1 MLFRAIPNSQT
12 AQETSAGRTPG
23 VLHAALWPVLR
34 HKPEPEQNLDL
45 NLTVHKMGP
54 MEGVASGTEA
64 EVMGLLCSSETLALC
79 GAGGDHARLS
89 PSLIWTRLSQVGP
102 GGHTTITSLQVCSLC
117 KAQQEGCSQTHLW
130 PLRDCSCGVG

>member
-1 MLFRAIPNSQT
+1 M
-12 AQETSAGRTPG
+12 
-23 VLHAALWPVLR
+23 
-34 HKPEPEQNLDL
+34 DL

-102 GGHTTITSLQVCSLC
+102 GGHTTITTRPAPSPFPGFSGLGREAARAGRGLARGWASRARL
-117 KAQQEGCSQTHLW
+117 
-130 PLRDCSCGVG
+130 PDGVS